1 MAPHSSV
8 LAWRT
13 PGTGE
18 PGGLPSMVS
27 HRVGH
32 DWSDLAVAVKI
43 EKKKIAW
50 AWNTKLLAIFYSSL
64 NSQRMIHNV
73 TSFTGKTGAYKLFDK
88 TIAPRSL
95 LIKIIYRTSV
105 SESHMGRGVSHLTF
119 IPMILTQMFL
129 ESHFKNI
136 ITNQN
141 TKAQSPESY
150 KHMTNQWTKNF

>member
-1 MAPHSSV
+1 
-8 LAWRT
+8 
-13 PGTGE
+13 
-18 PGGLPSMVS
+18 
-27 HRVGH
+27 
-32 DWSDLAVAVKI
+32 
-43 EKKKIAW
+43 
-50 AWNTKLLAIFYSSL
+50 
-64 NSQRMIHNV
+64 MIHNV

-105 SESHMGRGVSHLTF
+105 SESTWDSGVSHLTF
-119 IPMILTQMFL
+119 IPMILTQMFP

-150 KHMTNQWTKNF
+150 KHMTNQRTETF